1 MDKWFKSKWF
11 VRVLSLAFAIMLYVF
26 VNVEAN
32 TTQSDSR
39 FTPSSNDETETVE
52 DVPVDIRIDDER
64 YVVSGVPEHVSVSLE
79 GINSILTP
87 TVRQRNFNV
96 FVDLEGL
103 GEGKHTVEIEHEN
116 IPKGLSAYIEPKTVD
131 VTIEE
136 RETKEFS
143 VFAEFMNKE
152 QLPEGYELGE
162 PEVDPDQVTITSS
175 KSVIDQIAMVKVY
188 IDVADVTEPINKR
201 EIPINV
207 YDSQGNTLNVH
218 VEPENILVS
227 VDVHNPSKTVSID
240 VPTKGKLP
248 DDYELVSLSPNKEE
262 VTIYG
267 TNDVLAEI
275 DNISTEDIDLS
286 EINKSETINTNLKV
300 PEGARIDDDKIKVKV
315 NIEETKEEEADSAS
329 TKDDEDTKKKTD
341 KQESESK
348 SKSKSESEMESK
360 NLKESNESTE
370 SSGSSDEEEKTDE
383 LKSSDKT
390 LENIPIEILNQD
402 DEQEIVFVDP
412 SNAVVD
418 ITVEGDEKE
427 IKELKEE
434 DFSAFIDVDGLEEGE
449 HEIPITIEGSSDIHA
464 SSSLK
469 DVTIEVNSLANE

>member
-1 MDKWFKSKWF
+1 
-11 VRVLSLAFAIMLYVF
+11 
-26 VNVEAN
+26 
-32 TTQSDSR
+32 
-39 FTPSSNDETETVE
+39 
-52 DVPVDIRIDDER
+52 
-64 YVVSGVPEHVSVSLE
+64 
-79 GINSILTP
+79 TP

-96 FVDLEGL
+96 FVDLVGL

-116 IPKGLSAYIEPKTVD
+116 IPKGLSAYIEAKTVD

-162 PEVDPDQVTITSS
+162 PEVDPGQVTITSS

-300 PEGARIDDDKIKVKV
+300 PEGARIDDDKIEVKV

-341 KQESESK
+341 KQESES
-348 SKSKSESEMESK
+348 EFESK
-360 NLKESNESTE
+360 NLTESNESTE
-370 SSGSSDEEEKTDE
+370 SSGSSDEDEKTDE

-390 LENIPIEILNQD
+390 LGNIPIEILNQVD
-402 DEQEIVFVDP
+402 GQEIVFVDP